1 LNSVGPS
8 ELFLLFII
16 GILILGPERLPKV
29 ASQIGRWV
37 GRARRTAN
45 QLRYQLEREV
55 ALGEI
60 EKKTAAKRQEAT
72 SGPAAAPTIAK
83 PESVAAA
90 TAPPA
95 PMPDPAASVTNQQ
108 TPPSAPPASDA
119 SGATAAPAV
128 APDDQPHQQAHH

>member
-1 LNSVGPS
+1 MASVGPS

-60 EKKTAAKRQEAT
+60 EKKTAAKRQDP
-72 SGPAAAPTIAK
+72 PAASAASPTIAK
-83 PESVAAA
+83 PET
-90 TAPPA
+90 TA
-95 PMPDPAASVTNQQ
+95 NG
-108 TPPSAPPASDA
+108 SA
-119 SGATAAPAV
+119 AV
-128 APDDQPHQQAHH
+128 APSTGEPATGQTAAASGPDLSGVANEAPGLVAAVDAPPDQQAHH

>member
-1 LNSVGPS
+1 MASVGPS

-60 EKKTAAKRQEAT
+60 EKKTAAKRQDPAT
-72 SGPAAAPTIAK
+72 GTAAAPTIAK
-83 PESVAAA
+83 PESTANGSAAA
-90 TAPPA
+90 APSTGAPA
-95 PMPDPAASVTNQQ
+95 TEQIAAASGPDLPGVANE
-108 TPPSAPPASDA
+108 TP
-119 SGATAAPAV
+119 APAV
-128 APDDQPHQQAHH
+128 AADAPPDQQAHH